1 MKRFFPMPS
10 AVIRVVVMF
19 LTVVGCSSA
28 LADGKIPITTSSEA
42 AKKEYL
48 QGRDLADNLRV
59 TDALAHFDKALAL
72 DPTFAIAHLARAN
85 ASGSPKDFFAHLKM
99 AVAHSGK
106 ASEGERLL
114 ILANEAGA
122 NAHPAKQKEYLEKL
136 VAAYPKDERAHFTL
150 GTYFSGQQDRARAI
164 EHFKHSVAL
173 APTYPP
179 VYNSLGYG
187 YLQMENYTEA
197 EKAFKKYVELIP
209 NDPNPSDSYAEL
221 LMKMGQF
228 DQSITYYQK
237 ALALDPNFVASY
249 SGLAMDYMQ
258 KGAPDEGAA
267 VLKKSYGL
275 ARNDGERRTALF
287 NQAVLYVDAGKMEL
301 ALQELDKSYALAEAA
316 HDMLDMSGDLVAKGN
331 ILAEMGKY
339 DEALAAFA
347 SAVQK
352 SDAADV
358 SQAVKDNVRLF
369 HHSNLVSVA
378 LGRKDLKKAKAEAE
392 EFRKGAEASKNPNQV
407 RQAHGLAGRIA
418 LAEND
423 SDKAISELLQSNL
436 QNPYELY
443 RLGQA
448 YQAKGDKA
456 KAKQYYDKAA
466 HFNGLPSLNYAFV
479 RTKAAKMSAA
489 M

>member
-1 MKRFFPMPS
+1 MTRFFPMPCT
-10 AVIRVVVMF
+10 VIRVVVMS
-19 LTVVGCSSA
+19 LAVLGCSST
-28 LADGKIPITTSSEA
+28 LADGKIPITTPSEA

-59 TDALAHFDKALAL
+59 TDALEHFDKALAL
-72 DPTFAIAHLARAN
+72 DSTFAIAHLARAN
-85 ASGSPKDFFAHLKM
+85 ASGTPKEFFAHLKM
-99 AVAHSGK
+99 AVAHSEK
-106 ASEGERLL
+106 ASDGERLL
-114 ILANEAGA
+114 ILAAEAGA
-122 NAHPAKQKEYLEKL
+122 NANPAKQKEHLEKL

-150 GTYFSGQQDRARAI
+150 GTYFSGQQNLAEAI
-164 EHFKHSVAL
+164 AHLKQSVQL
-173 APTYPP
+173 APSYPP

-187 YLQMENYTEA
+187 YLQMEDYSEA
-197 EKAFKKYVELIP
+197 EKAFKKYTELIP

-221 LMKMGQF
+221 LLKMGKF

-258 KGAPDEGAA
+258 KGMPDEGAA
-267 VLKKSYGL
+267 VLKKSYAM

-287 NQAVLYVDAGKMEL
+287 NQAVLYVDEGKMDL
-301 ALQELDKSYALAEAA
+301 ALQEIDKMYALAENA
-316 HDMLDMSGDLVAKGN
+316 HDTLDMSGDITTKGN
-331 ILAEMGKY
+331 ILVEMGKY
-339 DEALAAFA
+339 DEAAAAFEN
-347 SAVQK
+347 AVKK

-369 HHSNLVSVA
+369 HHVNLVSVEI
-378 LGRKDLKKAKAEAE
+378 GRKNLKKAKAEAE
-392 EFRKGAEASKNPNQV
+392 EFRKGAEAGKNANQV
-407 RQAHGLAGRIA
+407 RLAHGLAGRVA

-423 SDKAISELLQSNL
+423 YATAIGELLKSNL

-443 RLGQA
+443 RLGLA

-456 KAKQYYDKAA
+456 NAKKYYGKAA
-466 HFNGLPSLNYAFV
+466 HFNSLPNLNYAFV
-479 RTKAAKMSAA
+479 RTKAAKMSGA